1 MALNLSI
8 LDMTV
13 RLVNGSDSRSGRV
26 EVLHLGSWG
35 TVCDNAWDMRD
46 ANVVCR
52 MLGFPSALAAYRGA
66 KFGPGKGR
74 VRLGDVRC
82 EGSETNLA
90 FCSHKDYSDCTHS
103 NDAGAACRAASVL
116 PQPRIPCK

>member
-1 MALNLSI
+1 
-8 LDMTV
+8 MTV

-35 TVCDNAWDMRD
+35 TVCGTAWDMRD

-52 MLGFPSALAAYRGA
+52 MLGFPDALAAYRGA

-82 EGSETNLA
+82 EGNETNLV
-90 FCSHKDYSDCTHS
+90 FCSHKDYSDCPHS
-103 NDAGAACRAASVL
+103 KDAGAACRAASVV

>member
-1 MALNLSI
+1 
-8 LDMTV
+8 MTV
-13 RLVNGSDSRSGRV
+13 RLVNGSDSRRGRV

-35 TVCDNAWDMRD
+35 TVCDHAWDMRD

-52 MLGFPSALAAYRGA
+52 MLGYPGALAAYRGA
-66 KFGPGKGR
+66 KYGPGKGR

-82 EGSETNLA
+82 KGSETNIAL
-90 FCSHKDYSDCTHS
+90 CSHKDYSDCSHS
-103 NDAGAACRAASVL
+103 NDAGAACRAASVE